1 MKRFLVILSVS
12 LLMFAVAGCGRNEE
26 NAESQ
31 GSTQQGTAE
40 SGSGSSAP
48 QESSAESESQP
59 SEGTEYSGTV
69 ANGYDYANGW
79 TEEMASIR
87 AAVTEEL
94 GEDYWPDTQ
103 IFPDYLE
110 MSFGLT
116 QDMYE
121 DYMGEMP
128 MISVNVDTLLVVKAK
143 PDQVDAVESALNAYR
158 DGEVNQQ
165 MQYPMNVGKVQASQ
179 VERIGNYVCYVQLGA
194 DTDAAMEQ
202 GDEAVIEQC
211 REVNGRVIEI
221 IRQQVQQTEE

>member
-1 MKRFLVILSVS
+1 
-12 LLMFAVAGCGRNEE
+12 MFAVVGCGRNEE

-48 QESSAESESQP
+48 QESSAESEAQP

-79 TEEMASIR
+79 TEEMESIR

>member
-1 MKRFLVILSVS
+1 MKRFLVILSVG
-12 LLMFAVAGCGRNEE
+12 LLMFAATGCGRNEE

-31 GSTQQGTAE
+31 GSTQQSTT
-40 SGSGSSAP
+40 GSGSESSAS
-48 QESSAESESQP
+48 QESSSESESRP
-59 SEGTEYSGTV
+59 SEDTEYGGTV

-79 TEEMASIR
+79 TEEMESIR

-128 MISVNVDTLLVVKAK
+128 MISVNVDTLLVVRAK

>member
-1 MKRFLVILSVS
+1 MKKLLVILSMG
-12 LLMFAVAGCGRNEE
+12 LLMVTATGCGSKEE
-26 NAESQ
+26 NPGSQ
-31 GSTQQGTAE
+31 GSVE
-40 SGSGSSAP
+40 SSSGSSTSEESSAS
-48 QESSAESESQP
+48 QESSEESLPSGDES
-59 SEGTEYSGTV
+59 YSGTV

-79 TEEMASIR
+79 TEEMEAIR
-87 AAVTEEL
+87 KAVTDEL
-94 GEDYWPDTQ
+94 GDDYWPNTQ
-103 IFPDYLE
+103 IFPDFLE

-128 MISVNVDTLLVVKAK
+128 MISVNVETIVVVKAK

-158 DGEVNQQ
+158 DGEINQQ

-179 VERIGNYVCYVQLGA
+179 VEKIGNYVCFVQLGA